1 MKKNT
6 HKSYKN
12 CKNILIYGIFVV
24 SLQCKITCRFMAE
37 IKTEKEYRAILK
49 RIDELLPLT
58 GDNVPEDSPENIELA
73 LLSDLVAEYEDVHY
87 PITAPSLAEVLK
99 LRMYEMGLTQAKAAE
114 LLGISSP
121 RMSEIMHGKTEP
133 SLSLARTMC
142 LKLNITPEMVLGL

>member
-1 MKKNT
+1 
-6 HKSYKN
+6 
-12 CKNILIYGIFVV
+12 
-24 SLQCKITCRFMAE
+24 MAQ
-37 IKTEKEYRAILK
+37 IKTEKQYEAAMA
-49 RIDELLPLT
+49 RIEELLPQT
-58 GDNVPEDSPENIELA
+58 WGDNVPEDSPENIELA

-99 LRMYEMGLTQAKAAE
+99 LRMYEMGLTQAKTAE

-142 LKLNITPEMVLGL
+142 LRLNISPEMALGL

>member
-1 MKKNT
+1 
-6 HKSYKN
+6 
-12 CKNILIYGIFVV
+12 
-24 SLQCKITCRFMAE
+24 MAQ
-37 IKTEKEYRAILK
+37 IKTVKEYEAAMK

-58 GDNVPEDSPENIELA
+58 WSDNVPEDSPENIELN

-87 PITAPSLAEVLK
+87 PIAVPSLVEVLK
-99 LRMYEMGLTQAKAAE
+99 LRMYEMGLTQKNAAT

-142 LKLNITPEMVLGL
+142 LKLNISPEMALGL